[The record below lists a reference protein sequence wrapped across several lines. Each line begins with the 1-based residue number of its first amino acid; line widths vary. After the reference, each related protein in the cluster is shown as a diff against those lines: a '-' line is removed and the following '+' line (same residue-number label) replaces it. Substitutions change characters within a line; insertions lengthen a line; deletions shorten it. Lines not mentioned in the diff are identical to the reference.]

1 MKNILEVLTLSTDYL
16 KQRGIV
22 NPRRQAEDLVADALN
37 MARLNLYVEFD
48 RPLSEN
54 ELDLCRKNLGRRA
67 KGEPLQYI
75 RGFVEF
81 CDCRISVSRDV
92 LIPRQETEI
101 LAEKIIKELEKKDC
115 KGKVLWDVCTG
126 SGCLGIAI
134 KKRIPDLHVV
144 LSDISAPA
152 LNMAQRNAE
161 ANGVAVD
168 FKQGDLLE
176 PFKGQTC
183 DFLVSNPPYISQ
195 NEFLN
200 LEAEVKNFEPAE
212 ALIGGKTGVE
222 FYGRFSKELPAFLN
236 PGAICWFELG
246 TGQGK
251 EVLGLFS
258 GMPWKSCRYEEDWSG
273 HDRFFFLEIE

>member
-37 MARLNLYVEFD
+37 LARLQLYVEFD
-48 RPLSEN
+48 RPLSEG
-54 ELDLCRKNLGRRA
+54 ELELCRKNLGRRA

-81 CDCRISVSRDV
+81 CDCRIKVSPDV

-101 LAEKIIKELEKKDC
+101 LAEKIIKELEQRDC
-115 KGKVLWDVCTG
+115 KGKILWDICTG

-134 KKRIPDLHVV
+134 KRKIPDLHVV
-144 LSDISAPA
+144 LSDISDPA
-152 LNMAQRNAE
+152 LKIAQENAE
-161 ANGVAVD
+161 ANGVQVD
-168 FKQGDLLE
+168 FVQGDLFE
-176 PFKGQTC
+176 PFKGQKC
-183 DFLVSNPPYISQ
+183 DFLVSNPPYIAQ
-195 NEFLN
+195 NEYLD
-200 LEAEVKNFEPAE
+200 LDVEVKRFEPSG
-212 ALIGGKTGVE
+212 ALIGGKTGLE
-222 FYGRFSKELPAFLN
+222 FYERFARELPAFLT
-236 PGAICWFELG
+236 PGAMGWFELG

-251 EVLGLFS
+251 GVLSLFS
-258 GMPWKSCRYEEDWSG
+258 DPPWKSCRYEQDWSG